1 MPIGGPAHVT
11 KGEAMPLLDLF
22 WAMLW
27 FFLFFAWIWLL
38 ISVFGDIFRS
48 DDMGGGAKAGWVIL
62 VVLVP
67 FFGVFVYLIARGGSM
82 AERNMERAAAS
93 AQAQQEYIRQVA
105 STSSTADELTKL
117 ADLHSRGLLT
127 DDEFNAQKAA
137 LLA

>member
-1 MPIGGPAHVT
+1 
-11 KGEAMPLLDLF
+11 MPLLDLF

-27 FFLFFAWIWLL
+27 FFLLFAWIWLL

-67 FFGVFVYLIARGGSM
+67 FFGVFIYLIARGGSM

-127 DDEFNAQKAA
+127 DDEFSAQKAA

>member
-1 MPIGGPAHVT
+1 
-11 KGEAMPLLDLF
+11 MPLLDLF
-22 WAMLW
+22 WTMLW

-48 DDMGGGAKAGWVIL
+48 DDMGGWGKAGWV
-62 VVLVP
+62 VLVLLVP
-67 FFGVFVYLIARGGSM
+67 LFGVFIYLIARGGSM
-82 AERNMERAAAS
+82 AERNMQRAAADER
-93 AQAQQEYIRQVA
+93 AQQEYIQQVA
-105 STSSTADELTKL
+105 GSTSTADELVKL

>member
-1 MPIGGPAHVT
+1 MT
-11 KGEAMPLLDLF
+11 
-22 WAMLW
+22 WA
-27 FFLFFAWIWLL
+27 
-38 ISVFGDIFRS
+38 V
-48 DDMGGGAKAGWVIL
+48 GAKAGWVVL

-127 DDEFNAQKAA
+127 DEEFNAQKAA

>member
-1 MPIGGPAHVT
+1 
-11 KGEAMPLLDLF
+11 MPLLDLF

-48 DDMGGGAKAGWVIL
+48 DDMGGWGKAGWVVL

-67 FFGVFVYLIARGGSM
+67 FLGVFIYLIARGSSM
-82 AERNMERAAAS
+82 AERNLQRAAEN

-105 STSSTADELTKL
+105 GTSSSSTADELAKL

-127 DDEFNAQKAA
+127 DEEFNAQKAS

>member
-1 MPIGGPAHVT
+1 
-11 KGEAMPLLDLF
+11 MPLLDLF

>member
-1 MPIGGPAHVT
+1 
-11 KGEAMPLLDLF
+11 MPLLDLF

-48 DDMGGGAKAGWVIL
+48 DDMGGWGKAGWVVL

-82 AERNMERAAAS
+82 AERNMERAAAG

-105 STSSTADELTKL
+105 STPSTADELTKL

-127 DDEFNAQKAA
+127 DEEFNAQKAA

>member
-1 MPIGGPAHVT
+1 
-11 KGEAMPLLDLF
+11 MPLLDLF

-48 DDMGGGAKAGWVIL
+48 DDMGGGAKAGWVVL

-127 DDEFNAQKAA
+127 DAEFNAQKAA

>member
-1 MPIGGPAHVT
+1 
-11 KGEAMPLLDLF
+11 MPLLDLF

-48 DDMGGGAKAGWVIL
+48 DDMGGWAKAGWVVL

-67 FFGVFVYLIARGGSM
+67 FLGVFVYLIARGGSM
-82 AERNMERAAAS
+82 AERNMERAAAN

-105 STSSTADELTKL
+105 STPSTADELTKL

-127 DDEFNAQKAA
+127 DEEFSAQKAA

>member
-1 MPIGGPAHVT
+1 
-11 KGEAMPLLDLF
+11 MPLMDLF
-22 WAMLW
+22 WTMLW
-27 FFLFFAWIWLL
+27 FFLFFIWIWLL

-48 DDMGGGAKAGWVIL
+48 HDMGGWGKALWVIF
-62 VVLVP
+62 VVFVP
-67 FFGVFVYLIARGGSM
+67 FLGVFIYLIAHGSSM
-82 AERNMERAAAS
+82 AERSMERAAAN

-127 DDEFNAQKAA
+127 DAEFNTQKAA